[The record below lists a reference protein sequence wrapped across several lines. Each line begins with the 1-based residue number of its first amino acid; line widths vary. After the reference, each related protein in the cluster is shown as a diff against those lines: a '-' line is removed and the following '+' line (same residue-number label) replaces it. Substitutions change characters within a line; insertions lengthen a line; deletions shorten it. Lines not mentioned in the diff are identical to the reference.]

1 MKKGLLV
8 ILSGP
13 SGVGKG
19 TIRKELMEKYPQ
31 LNLHYS
37 ISMTTREPRA
47 QEIDGIDYFFVD
59 RPTFEQNIKDG
70 KFLEYQS
77 FVGNY
82 YGTPKEYVSNLLDS
96 GINVLLEIEVNGAK
110 QVMSNFVGDNIVSIF
125 LTASIEEIKKRIT
138 SRRTESPMIIEER
151 LNKAKSEFCAC
162 KYYDFVVCNDKLDVT
177 TKEIADIIED
187 KIYSL
192 NSSNNK

>member
-1 MKKGLLV
+1 MEKGLLI

-19 TIRKELMEKYPQ
+19 TIRKELMKKYPN

-37 ISMTTREPRA
+37 ISMTTRKPRE
-47 QEIDGIDYFFVD
+47 QEIDGVDYFFVD
-59 RPTFEQNIKDG
+59 LDTFNKYIKED

-82 YGTPKEYVSNLLDS
+82 YGTPKDYVNSIINQ
-96 GINVLLEIEVNGAK
+96 GMNVLLEIEVNGAQ
-110 QVMSNFVGDNIVSIF
+110 QVISNFKGELISIF
-125 LTASIEEIKKRIT
+125 VTAGLDEIRNRIV
-138 SRRTESPMIIEER
+138 SRRTEEKRIIEER
-151 LNKAKSEFCAC
+151 LNKAKIEIEAC
-162 KYYDFVVCNDKLDVT
+162 RYYDHVVKNNDLEQT

-187 KIYSL
+187 KLYSL
-192 NSSNNK
+192 K